1 MSKKKKKKK
10 VSIVLI
16 SIIAGVLFLGIFITI
31 KINGFL
37 KAKKTERVQTA
48 IQEPNIQPEERKKGF
63 GTKGGDLIGIFDN
76 KFISDSLKTDS
87 LDANL
92 DSMFIKSPE
101 KEETNVVG
109 SPVTTK
115 TESTVKSPNAPV
127 TALSSTIE
135 KEAKEAPAP
144 VVIKAA
150 PKKPVREDYRDVSFN
165 FHVVIDESE
174 LKNQPEPVSKT
185 KALDDRV
192 VLSEAKIYGDHTLKH
207 MEPVTLRSTERI
219 EISPREYLP
228 EGSLLYGVCR
238 VTANRMDIVITRA
251 MTRTGNYPVELDV
264 YDNDFQKGIFIRG
277 YDIDLEPESNI
288 DEISNE
294 VGNVA
299 FGNNRLA
306 SSVTKG
312 AARAASKDLRRMKK
326 ASLKVQDGYVVYIFS
341 NSQNKTRR

>member
-1 MSKKKKKKK
+1 MMKKKKKKK

-16 SIIAGVLFLGIFITI
+16 AVVLGVLFLGIFITI
-31 KINGFL
+31 KVNTFL
-37 KAKKTERVQTA
+37 KAKKSERVQTA

-63 GTKGGDLIGIFDN
+63 GTKGGDLIGIFDS
-76 KFISDSLKTDS
+76 KFIPDSLKTDS
-87 LDANL
+87 LDANV

-101 KEETNVVG
+101 NISNEPSSLEKSTEEI
-109 SPVTTK
+109 K
-115 TESTVKSPNAPV
+115 KKSNTPI

-135 KEAKEAPAP
+135 KETNKEP
-144 VVIKAA
+144 VVVVKNEA

-165 FHVVIDESE
+165 FHVVIDETD
-174 LKNQPEPVSKT
+174 KNTQLEPVSKI
-185 KALDDRV
+185 KALDDKV
-192 VLSEAKIYGDHTLKH
+192 ILSEAKIYGDHVLKH

-219 EISPREYLP
+219 QISPREYLP

-238 VTANRMDIVITRA
+238 VTANRMDIVVTRA

-288 DEISNE
+288 DEISHE

-299 FGNNRLA
+299 FGGNRLA

-312 AARAASKDLRRMKK
+312 AAKAASRDLRKMKR

-341 NSQNKTRR
+341 NTQNKTRR